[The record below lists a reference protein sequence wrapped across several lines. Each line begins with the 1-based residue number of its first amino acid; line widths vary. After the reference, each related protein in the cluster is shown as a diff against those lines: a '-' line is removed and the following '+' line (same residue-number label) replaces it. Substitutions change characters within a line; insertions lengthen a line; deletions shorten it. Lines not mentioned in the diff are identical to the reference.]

1 METKYKLTHHA
12 EHRMQQR
19 AIPVQMIPLLEGYG
33 KRRHCR
39 NGAES
44 VQILKSELKKLR
56 RDLKFVL
63 GHLDSL
69 ANVYLVVSS
78 DKRVITVARGD

>member
-1 METKYKLTHHA
+1 MKTKYKLTHHA
-12 EHRMQQR
+12 EQRMQQR
-19 AIPVQMIPLLEGYG
+19 AIPMQMIPLLEAYG

-39 NGAES
+39 DGAES
-44 VQILKSELKKLR
+44 MQIPKKELKKLR

-69 ANVYLVVSS
+69 ANVYLVVSN
-78 DKRVITVARGD
+78 DKKVITAVHGN